1 MADPGETPKTIRRR
15 DLLAG
20 LAAGVAGAVVMP
32 GVAAHTR
39 EADAPPSQAATPSPS
54 AADQPTPRLLDDHR
68 LGMLNGLAEQLIPG
82 AGAAGVASLLDR
94 VLAVEPAAAQRRFLN
109 ALGAFERDARD
120 RHGKGWMEI
129 TGGQQVEILRAA
141 STQASARP
149 ASPPWTRGQPIERP
163 DAPAPPPYNLRDH
176 LDHLKDWVHRAYV
189 TTPAGMKDFGFT
201 GDLAFEG
208 FPGCP
213 HPGDAHS

>member
-1 MADPGETPKTIRRR
+1 MADSPETTKTIRRR

-32 GVAAHTR
+32 GVAAHTH
-39 EADAPPSQAATPSPS
+39 EPDQAATGSPP
-54 AADQPTPRLLDDHR
+54 AADQAMPRLLDDHR
-68 LGMLNGLAEQLIPG
+68 LAMLSGLADQIIPG
-82 AGAAGVASLLDR
+82 ARAAGVAGLLDR

-109 ALGAFERDARD
+109 ALGAFERNARD

-129 TGGQQVEILRAA
+129 TGAQQVEILRAA
-141 STQASARP
+141 SAQASARP
-149 ASPPWTRGQPIERP
+149 ASPAWTRGQPVERP
-163 DAPAPPPYNLRDH
+163 SAPTSPPANLRDH
-176 LDHLKDWVHRAYV
+176 LDHLKDWVQRAYM

-201 GDLAFEG
+201 GATAFEG

-213 HPGDAHS
+213 HPGDVHS